1 MEEARPRN
9 RAVDD
14 AFLVLERDTEAG
26 GGVLAA
32 AVAFRIFLL
41 AVPYVFSLCVA
52 FGLAD
57 AVADDSPGTAA
68 KKAGIGGLLV
78 QAVSSS
84 THLSGF
90 ARVSGLI
97 GGIVFTI
104 VTARTL
110 LKALRIV
117 HGLVWRVPVAKP
129 ARPVLSVLILLAITT
144 VGFVLVVVIGHLGLA
159 TPLATL
165 AAILLVITIP
175 AGIWLV
181 VSSAMPH
188 ARGAGWKDMI
198 PGSILFGVACLGL
211 HLFTVLWIVRSA
223 QHKSE
228 TYGTIGTALTVLLW
242 AYVLG
247 RIMTASAMLNA
258 AVWKSAHPDASASM
272 AQILEIGRRPDV
284 SGNLN
289 LGSRCSLLLRD
300 SAWRSGIAWCPAE
313 VANRDLFSDR
323 NSWTRG

>member
-1 MEEARPRN
+1 M
-9 RAVDD
+9 DD

-57 AVADDSPGTAA
+57 AVAGDSPGTAA

-188 ARGAGWKDMI
+188 AQGAGWKDMI

-211 HLFTVLWIVRSA
+211 HLFTVLWIVRSV

-228 TYGTIGTALTVLLW
+228 TYGSIGTALTVLLW

-258 AVWKSAHPDASASM
+258 AAWKSAHPDASASM
-272 AQILEIGRRPDV
+272 VRIPG
-284 SGNLN
+284 
-289 LGSRCSLLLRD
+289 
-300 SAWRSGIAWCPAE
+300 
-313 VANRDLFSDR
+313 DR
-323 NSWTRG
+323 AAP